1 VLTMVEIG
9 TYEGWRDRLL
19 EFYPLSVSNREKK
32 LLARR
37 SAASRKPED
46 RCGDSYSLSTTVR
59 RTAFFRSHRGHCG
72 GSATL
77 PKYYLGSAVPPQSGH
92 G

>member
-1 VLTMVEIG
+1 VPTMVEIG

-37 SAASRKPED
+37 AAALRKPED
-46 RCGDSYSLSTTVR
+46 RFGDSLSTTVR
-59 RTAFFRSHRGHCG
+59 DGVFPVVPW
-72 GSATL
+72 TL
-77 PKYYLGSAVPPQSGH
+77 RQPRHVTEILSK
-92 G
+92 

>member
-1 VLTMVEIG
+1 VPTTVEIG
-9 TYEGWRDRLL
+9 TYEGWPDRLL

-32 LLARR
+32 LLARWA
-37 SAASRKPED
+37 AASRKPGD
-46 RCGDSYSLSTTVR
+46 RFGDSLSTTVR
-59 RTAFFRSHRGHCG
+59 RTAFFWSHRGLCG